1 MFYKGYNETYD
12 FRKRKTIRAFG
23 DEIRNNIINMHIHS
37 IEEAKNEMP
46 KERYIS
52 TQKRQQ
58 IIDELRLI

>member
-12 FRKRKTIRAFG
+12 FRKLKTIRVFG

-52 TQKRQQ
+52 TQKR
-58 IIDELRLI
+58 